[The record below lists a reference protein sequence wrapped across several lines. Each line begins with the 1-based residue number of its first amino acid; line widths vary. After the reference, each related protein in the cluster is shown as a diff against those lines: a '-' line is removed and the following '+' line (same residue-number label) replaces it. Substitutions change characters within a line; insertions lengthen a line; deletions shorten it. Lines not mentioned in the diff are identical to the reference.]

1 MQASPTWTAPGG
13 TLGRIV
19 SEARERVSALRARES
34 ELVQAAER
42 TPATG
47 GFRAALDGETVGVIA
62 EVKRRSPSKG
72 WINAGLSAEAQAG
85 AYVRGGAAA
94 ISVLTEPANFGG
106 SVDDLLAVRQ
116 AVAVPVL
123 KKDFH
128 VDPIQL
134 VEARAIGA
142 SAALLI
148 VRALSPA
155 DLKLMSDSAR
165 QLALEVLVEV
175 RDERELTRA
184 LDAGATIVGINNRNL
199 ETLQIDPRTS
209 ERLLRLVPP
218 SVVAV
223 AESGVAERADVERV
237 AQAGANAVLVGSVI
251 SAAEDPSAAVA
262 ALSGVA
268 RVRRAR

>member
-19 SEARERVSALRARES
+19 AEARERVSRLRARES
-34 ELVQAAER
+34 ELIQAAEL
-42 TPATG
+42 TPPVS
-47 GFRAALDGETVGVIA
+47 GFSPALDGDTVGVIA

-72 WINAGLSAEAQAG
+72 WINADISAADLACAYAG
-85 AYVRGGAAA
+85 GGAAA

-106 SVDDLLAVRQ
+106 SNDDLLAVRQ

-128 VDPIQL
+128 VDPLQL
-134 VEARAIGA
+134 IEARAIGA

-155 DLKLMSDSAR
+155 DLSTMTNTAR

-175 RDERELTRA
+175 RDEHELERA
-184 LDAGATIVGINNRNL
+184 LHAGATIIGINNRNL
-199 ETLQIDPRTS
+199 ETLQIDPETS
-209 ERLLRLVPP
+209 ERLIRLVPP
-218 SVVAV
+218 SVIAI
-223 AESGVAERADVERV
+223 AESGVSGRADVERV
-237 AQAGANAVLVGSVI
+237 ARAGANAVLVGSVI
-251 SAAEDPSAAVA
+251 SAAQDPSAAVA

-268 RVRRAR
+268 RVRRAS

>member
-1 MQASPTWTAPGG
+1 MTTSTWNAPEG

-19 SEARERVSALRARES
+19 SEARERVSALRAREA
-34 ELVQAAER
+34 ELIQAAER
-42 TPATG
+42 TLPVS
-47 GFRAALDGETVGVIA
+47 GFAGALDLATVGVIA

-72 WINAGLSAEAQAG
+72 WINADISAADQAC
-85 AYVRGGAAA
+85 AYARGGAAA

-106 SVDDLLAVRQ
+106 SNEDLLAVRQ
-116 AVAVPVL
+116 AVTVPVL

-128 VDPIQL
+128 VDPLQL
-134 VEARAIGA
+134 VEARAVGA

-155 DLKLMSDSAR
+155 DLTLMTSTAR

-175 RDERELTRA
+175 RDEHELERA
-184 LDAGATIVGINNRNL
+184 LDSGATIIGINNRNL
-199 ETLQIDPRTS
+199 ETLQIDPQTS

-218 SVVAV
+218 PVIAV
-223 AESGVAERADVERV
+223 AESGVSARADVERV
-237 AQAGANAVLVGSVI
+237 ARAGANAVLVGSVI
-251 SAAEDPSAAVA
+251 SAAQDPSAAVA

-268 RVRRAR
+268 RVRRAS

>member
-1 MQASPTWTAPGG
+1 VQASPTWTAPGG

-19 SEARERVSALRARES
+19 AEARERVSALRARES

-47 GFRAALDGETVGVIA
+47 GFRAALDTETVAVIA

-72 WINAGLSAEAQAG
+72 WINAGISADAQAC
-85 AYVRGGAAA
+85 AYARGGATA
-94 ISVLTEPANFGG
+94 ISVLTEPAHFGG

-116 AVAVPVL
+116 AVAIPVL

-128 VDPIQL
+128 IDPIQL
-134 VEARAIGA
+134 VEARALGA

-165 QLALEVLVEV
+165 QLSLEVLVEV
-175 RDERELTRA
+175 RDENELQRA

-209 ERLLRLVPP
+209 ERLLRLVPTP
-218 SVVAV
+218 VVAI
-223 AESGVAERADVERV
+223 AESGVSDRADVERV

-251 SAAEDPSAAVA
+251 SAAADPSAAVE

-268 RVRRAR
+268 RVRRAS